1 MFFCYTNLDVVEQ
14 SFVEVVTRKRQW
26 LRYNAFPIA
35 PTYESL
41 AKT

>member
-1 MFFCYTNLDVVEQ
+1 MVMFFCYTNLDVVE
-14 SFVEVVTRKRQW
+14 VEVVTRKRQW
-26 LRYNAFPIA
+26 LRYSAFPIA